1 MAEITREEARKNIR
15 DTLRAFSRKVE
26 SARNSY
32 DRIPLPGKYIVADY
46 DDPRYSYGILAEE
59 AAKEPSFID
68 EATSEELARLAEI
81 CGQLNKKYSLGAR
94 DIPEG
99 VELKEIK
106 GENAEEKLAEIK
118 AILHLGCIFNEK
130 EDYILNILNSMTTDD
145 IRSIQEELYYLQ
157 RELYKKLNFSQG
169 KKIREFYEANRC
181 GLFATRDKS
190 GNIIRLSY
198 TPGNDLVFVNR
209 KGELA
214 NREDYRRYKG
224 GSRSEFFGKELG
236 IGKNRADWMLQVAGY
251 DYDEENKM
259 NVPSEDPGRNVFR
272 DFNIFGNELKTKI
285 SPEDKKDKIKA
296 EVFRKFPELYARFG
310 KRISGINGN
319 IIELDEGKGKVL
331 GNVPYFHQS
340 DNETKDGTGDDR
352 VNGNVMCQLTSLA
365 MVLASKEIR
374 AKDPSAQLED
384 ELYKMAKEEGRGG
397 KKLWDTVRE
406 TYEKVIPRINSS
418 ESIVGNGYE
427 YDSEDGFLLEDEDFV
442 NIEKQIDSSNPVI
455 VDIKY
460 GNNSGH
466 VITCIGYTEKTLI
479 VHDPYGNLE
488 HGTNNSYV
496 AKRDMNGAFVEYPK
510 NKYKLGKNWIRY
522 LVTKDNI

>member
-46 DDPRYSYGILAEE
+46 DDPRYSCGILAEE
-59 AAKEPSFID
+59 AAKNPSFID

-81 CGQLNKKYSLGAR
+81 CGQLNKKYSLGVR
-94 DIPEG
+94 DMPEG

-118 AILHLGCIFNEK
+118 AILHSGCIFNEK

-209 KGELA
+209 KEELA

-259 NVPSEDPGRNVFR
+259 NVPSEDPRRNVFR

-340 DNETKDGTGDDR
+340 DNETEDGTGDDR

-365 MVLASKEIR
+365 MVLASKGIR
-374 AKDPSAQLED
+374 AKDPSVQLED

-406 TYEKVIPRINSS
+406 TYEKVIPKINSS

-427 YDSEDGFLLEDEDFV
+427 YDSSKGYWERDLKF
-442 NIEKQIDSSNPVI
+442 NQITTQISLGNPVI

-460 GNNSGH
+460 GKNSGH
-466 VITCIGYTEKTLI
+466 VIVCIGYTEKTLI

-488 HGTNNSYV
+488 HGTNNSYG

-510 NKYKLGKNWIRY
+510 NKYKVGENWIRY
-522 LVTKDNI
+522 IEEKLK

>member
-46 DDPRYSYGILAEE
+46 DDPRYSCGILAEE
-59 AAKEPSFID
+59 AAKNPSFID
-68 EATSEELARLAEI
+68 EASSEELARLAEI
-81 CGQLNKKYSLGAR
+81 CGQLNKKYSLGVR
-94 DIPEG
+94 DMPEG

-118 AILHLGCIFNEK
+118 AILHSGCIFNEK

-259 NVPSEDPGRNVFR
+259 NVPSEDPRRNVFR

-365 MVLASKEIR
+365 MVLASKGIR
-374 AKDPSAQLED
+374 AKDPSVQLED
-384 ELYKMAKEEGRGG
+384 ELYKMAKEVDYGYKKKKHIWDNVPEMYNEILEKNFYSSNLESNTLNTD
-397 KKLWDTVRE
+397 KKLT
-406 TYEKVIPRINSS
+406 
-418 ESIVGNGYE
+418 
-427 YDSEDGFLLEDEDFV
+427 
-442 NIEKQIDSSNPVI
+442 NIISQIDSGNPVI
-455 VDIKY
+455 VDILFYY
-460 GNNSGH
+460 GGH
-466 VITCIGYTEKTLI
+466 VIVCIGYTNDALI
-479 VHDPYGNLE
+479 FHDPYGNLNSGQNNKY
-488 HGTNNSYV
+488 GTD
-496 AKRDMNGAFVEYPK
+496 RNGAFVEYQK
-510 NKYKLGKNWIRY
+510 DKYSIGKRWIKEI
-522 LVTKDNI
+522 TKRK

>member
-32 DRIPLPGKYIVADY
+32 DRIPLPGKYIVTDY
-46 DDPRYSYGILAEE
+46 DDPRYSCGILAEE

-68 EATSEELARLAEI
+68 EASSEELARLVEI
-81 CGQLNKKYSLGAR
+81 CGQLNKKYSLGIR
-94 DIPEG
+94 NIPEE
-99 VELKEIK
+99 VKLKEIE

-118 AILHLGCIFNEK
+118 AILHSGCIFNEK

-145 IRSIQEELYYLQ
+145 IRSVQEELYYLQ

-169 KKIREFYEANRC
+169 KKVREFYEANRC
-181 GLFATRDKS
+181 GLFATRDDS

-198 TPGNDLVFVNR
+198 TPGNDLVFINKR
-209 KGELA
+209 GELL

-224 GSRSEFFGKELG
+224 GSRAEFFGRELG
-236 IGKNRADWMLQVAGY
+236 IGKNRADWMLQIAGY
-251 DYDEENKM
+251 DYDEAKKM
-259 NVPSEDPGRNVFR
+259 NVPSGDSKRSVFR
-272 DFNIFGNELKTKI
+272 NFNIYGNELRTKI

-296 EVFRKFPELYARFG
+296 EVFRKFPEIYARFG
-310 KRISGINGN
+310 SRISGINGN
-319 IIELDEGKGKVL
+319 IIELDDGKGKVL

-340 DNETKDGTGDDR
+340 DNETNDGTGDDR

-365 MVLASKEIR
+365 MVLASKGIR
-374 AKDPSAQLED
+374 TKDPSVQLED

-406 TYEKVIPRINSS
+406 TYKKIIPRVSKKL
-418 ESIVGNGYE
+418 EPDKGFV
-427 YDSEDGFLLEDEDFV
+427 DSDLKLV
-442 NIEKQIDSSNPVI
+442 NIKTQIDNNNPVI
-455 VDIKY
+455 VDIKH

-466 VITCIGYTEKTLI
+466 VIVCIGYTEKTLI

-488 HGTNNSYV
+488 HGTNNSYG

-510 NKYKLGKNWIRY
+510 NKYKLGKNWVRY
-522 LVTKDNI
+522 LIEKETNK

>member
-1 MAEITREEARKNIR
+1 MAEMTREEARKTIR

-26 SARNSY
+26 EARSSY
-32 DRIPLPGKYIVADY
+32 DRIPLSGKYIVADY
-46 DDPRYSYGILAEE
+46 DDPRYGYGLLAEE
-59 AAKEPSFID
+59 ATKGPSFID

-94 DIPEG
+94 DIPEE

-106 GENAEEKLAEIK
+106 GENVEEKIVEIK
-118 AILHLGCIFNEK
+118 SVLHSGCVFNEK
-130 EDYILNILNSMTTDD
+130 EEYILNILNSMTTDD
-145 IRSIQEELYYLQ
+145 IRSVQEELYYLQ

-169 KKIREFYEANRC
+169 KKIRKFYEANRC
-181 GLFATRDKS
+181 GLFVTRDDS

-209 KGELA
+209 KGELV

-224 GSRSEFFGKELG
+224 GFRAEFFGKELG

-251 DYDEENKM
+251 DYDGAKKM
-259 NVPSEDPGRNVFR
+259 NVPSEDPRRNVFR
-272 DFNIFGNELKTKI
+272 DFNIYGNELKTRI

-296 EVFRKFPELYARFG
+296 DVFRKFPEIYARFG
-310 KRISGINGN
+310 RRISGINGN

-340 DNETKDGTGDDR
+340 DNETEDGTEDDR

-365 MVLASKEIR
+365 MVLASKGIR
-374 AKDPSAQLED
+374 AKDPSVQLED
-384 ELYKMAKEEGRGG
+384 ELYKIAKEEGRGG

-406 TYEKVIPRINSS
+406 TYEKVIPKINSS

-427 YDSEDGFLLEDEDFV
+427 YDSSKGYWERDLKF
-442 NIEKQIDSSNPVI
+442 NQITTQISLGNPVI

-460 GNNSGH
+460 GKNSGH
-466 VITCIGYTEKTLI
+466 VIVCIGYTEKTLI

-488 HGTNNSYV
+488 HGVNNSYG

-510 NKYKLGKNWIRY
+510 NKYKVGENWIRY
-522 LVTKDNI
+522 IEEKLK